1 MHFAAA
7 AHAEA
12 GWRKMLSTMLNPDL
26 KPRESRAEPAHEAAR
41 TALYTALQVLLL
53 LAAIAFFALHAVHL
67 TADFPN
73 GSPWK
78 DWSKY
83 TDEGWYGDAAIRH
96 FELGHWYVAGDFNP
110 AAALPVWPLLEA
122 ALFHFTGVSLTAV
135 RALTVAVLGGIAV
148 ASWSLL
154 SRWRPAGQPRSQ
166 ALAATCAVLLL
177 VASPFV
183 FVFTRLA
190 ILEPLLILLTLAALL
205 VASSARIPRT
215 EHSRE
220 ADQDRKPPRAPK
232 PPGALSAALRANL
245 VPVLG
250 LGLLLPAM
258 VLTKTTGLF
267 LVPGIAFL
275 LFATLGYCPKLFLR
289 VALPA
294 AAIALGL
301 WLAYYADMAAHHYL
315 KDYRYLFS
323 ANGYTGITRAT
334 FFSVIADTLA
344 DGMWMGRL
352 LYPAALVAAACVL
365 AAGAIRPRLLRAHPL
380 LPTLIL
386 WAAGYAFFLAYHDNL
401 QPRYYLVIAVPLTL
415 LLPATLEQLVLPAF
429 SRTWVRRGLLA
440 AAAVLLAAILLPDAR
455 RTLAYT
461 RHPEYT
467 LLHAARQLNAYIADD
482 RRTDPTHNRLLLSI
496 SGSDISLMTGL
507 PSICDDFGTLEL
519 TERVA
524 QYRPGWYAAWNDV
537 EDDKM
542 EAMAPLYRLERVAA
556 FPAMDDPDRNL
567 LILYKL
573 IPATEPAPPARTPKP
588 TPRRL
593 RTKVGQ
599 QPSVEQLEH

>member
-1 MHFAAA
+1 MP
-7 AHAEA
+7 
-12 GWRKMLSTMLNPDL
+12 NPVS
-26 KPRESRAEPAHEAAR
+26 KPSETPAEPASAAR
-41 TALYTALQVLLL
+41 RKALHTALHVVLLL
-53 LAAIAFFALHAVHL
+53 VAAGFFALHAVHL
-67 TADFPN
+67 TADYPN

-122 ALFHFTGVSLTAV
+122 VLFHFTGVSLTAV

-148 ASWSLL
+148 ASWFLL
-154 SRWRPAGQPRSQ
+154 SRWRPAGQPRAR
-166 ALAATCAVLLL
+166 ALAASCAVLLL

-190 ILEPLLILLTLAALL
+190 ILEPLLVLLTLAALL
-205 VASSARIPRT
+205 VASSARVPGGR
-215 EHSRE
+215 
-220 ADQDRKPPRAPK
+220 DGDRGSDLAPPRGNAK
-232 PPGALSAALRANL
+232 RASALRAAVSANL

-250 LGLLLPAM
+250 LGLLLPVM

-267 LVPGIAFL
+267 LVPAIAFL
-275 LFATLGYCPKLFLR
+275 LFATLEYRPKLFLR
-289 VALPA
+289 VGLPA
-294 AAIALGL
+294 AGIAIAL
-301 WLAYYADMAAHHYL
+301 WLAYYADMAGHHYL

-344 DGMWMGRL
+344 DGMWMGRV
-352 LYPAALVAAACVL
+352 LYPAALAAAVCVGL
-365 AAGAIRPRLLRAHPL
+365 MGAVRPRFLRAHPL
-380 LPTLIL
+380 LPTLVL
-386 WAAGYAFFLAYHDNL
+386 WAVGYAFFLAYHDNL

-415 LLPATLEQLVLPAF
+415 LVPATLEQLALPAF
-429 SRTWVRRGLLA
+429 SRPWLRRGLMA
-440 AAAVLLAAILLPDAR
+440 AATALLLAIVIPDGR
-455 RTLAYT
+455 RTIAYT

-467 LLHAARQLNAYIADD
+467 LLQAAQALDAYVTDD

-524 QYRPGWYAAWNDV
+524 RYRPGWYAAWNDV

-542 EAMAPLYRLERVAA
+542 EAMAPLFRLERVAA

-573 IPATEPAPPARTPKP
+573 IPATEPAPPARKPKP

-593 RTKVGQ
+593 RTRIGQ